1 MPDTSRIIMG
11 PNQFGKAEVRLVH
24 VTRDTARHEIQDLNI
39 TSRLHGDFTA
49 AHVSGDNAH
58 MIPTDTQKNTIYA
71 FANDGVG
78 APEAFLIRLGRHFV
92 DDFEPVVG
100 GRWEAEQYSWA
111 RIEVD
116 GKGHDHSF
124 LRSGSETR
132 TAAVTFHDGQVSVL
146 AGLKGLVILKSTGS
160 QFSGYNKD
168 EYTTLKETTERIL
181 ATSVTARWRYNTAE
195 LDFDAVFADVR
206 ATMLE
211 VFATHYSYSLQNSL
225 FEMGKKVLEK
235 HPEIDEI
242 KFSMPNSHHFLV
254 DLSPFGVENKDEVFW
269 AADRPYGI
277 IEGTVLRDGAPAD
290 PAAWEGIGG
299 FC

>member
-1 MPDTSRIIMG
+1 MPDNSKIIMG
-11 PNQFGKAEVRLVH
+11 PNQYGKAEVRLVH
-24 VTRDTARHEIQDLNI
+24 VTRDTARHEVQDLNI
-39 TSRLHGDFTA
+39 TSRLHGDFA
-49 AHVSGDNAH
+49 SAHVTGDNAN
-58 MIPTDTQKNTIYA
+58 MVPTDTQKNTIYA

-78 APEAFLIRLGRHFV
+78 APEEFLMRLGRHFV
-92 DDFEPVVG
+92 GDFEPIVG

-116 GKGHDHSF
+116 GAEHDHSF

-132 TAAVTFHDGQVSVL
+132 TAAVTFHDGEISIL
-146 AGLKGLVILKSTGS
+146 AGLKDLVILKSTGS
-160 QFSGYNKD
+160 QFTDFYKD

-181 ATSVTARWRYNTAE
+181 ATSVTTRWRYNTTE

-206 ATMLE
+206 ATMLA

-242 KFSMPNSHHFLV
+242 KFAMPNRHHFLA
-254 DLSPFGVENKDEVFW
+254 DLSPFGLENKDEVFW

-277 IEGTVLRDGAPAD
+277 IEGTVLREDAVAV
-290 PAAWEGIGG
+290 PAASEGIAG